1 VFTNL
6 LFKVIS
12 IASPGLQRTIIKVLP
27 EILVDF
33 KDNST
38 LDELIDIIKENSNL
52 LIQFVESIQNLEIPE
67 QITVT
72 KFYS

>member
-1 VFTNL
+1 MFTNL